1 MNAAA
6 HEPVS
11 TVTTPVE
18 PDTSACMTQTA
29 LDPARVFPAGVV
41 TPIETSMY
49 DAVANTLIYTSTLAR
64 QMSRSVIAAQSTH
77 GAYERLLPVVGFYKP
92 GADLEV
98 YGVAHDGIESPQL
111 AQAHPDKRGRL
122 VVQITGTATVTLH
135 PKDLAELAV
144 GDLLC
149 LTGNEYSGG
158 LVGYPML
165 TLPQVKAYK
174 TDRRANM
181 FRLLI
186 SKAEAGT
193 AAGNVSV
200 DPFSFAATIACFY
213 QGELN
218 ALWHAQRQLWAD
230 MGAADRPLT
239 AFAQRSAELVAA
251 NQQAIDDI
259 RNTLT
264 TPAASLLL
272 PQDLQVLRLVA
283 SVCRGPDEIED
294 VYNILVTYGP
304 VRGLSSQQF
313 ADRLRRAFPTQK
325 PFALLLERGHNQ
337 ARILLKPGG
346 IV

>member
-1 MNAAA
+1 
-6 HEPVS
+6 
-11 TVTTPVE
+11 
-18 PDTSACMTQTA
+18 MTQTA
-29 LDPARVFPAGVV
+29 LDPVRVFPPGLGVQ
-41 TPIETSMY
+41 IETSMY
-49 DAVANTLIYTSTLAR
+49 DAVANTFIYTSKIAKT
-64 QMSRSVIAAQSTH
+64 MSRSVVPAQSTH
-77 GAYERLLPVVGFYKP
+77 GAYERLLPVVGFYKA

-98 YGVAHDGIESPQL
+98 YGVAHDGIESPEL

-122 VVQITGTATVTLH
+122 VVQYTGTATVTLH
-135 PKDLAELAV
+135 DKDLAELAV

-181 FRLLI
+181 VRLLI
-186 SKAEAGT
+186 AKAEAGAT
-193 AAGNVSV
+193 AGNASV
-200 DPFSFAATIACFY
+200 DPFSFAATVACFY

-218 ALWHAQRQLWAD
+218 ALWHAHRQLWAD
-230 MGAADRPLT
+230 IGAADLPLT

-264 TPAASLLL
+264 APGANLLSA
-272 PQDLQVLRLVA
+272 QDLQVLRLVA
-283 SVCRGPDEIED
+283 SVCRGPDEIEA
-294 VYNILVTYGP
+294 VYGTLVSYGP
-304 VRGLSSQQF
+304 VRGLNFQQF